1 MVNETEPLYDDDDS
15 EFGGIW
21 YPTFTY
27 SLSEMFI
34 SADSYA
40 RTANLSSTTVK
51 IDITETSY
59 YIKNTQSPIAKRPE
73 IIFRTLLFA
82 FLCLELCAMTFLI
95 VKLLLIPL
103 CLKIY
108 ALYKGRRP
116 NSAIHPEHELKV
128 NHLENLD

>member
-1 MVNETEPLYDDDDS
+1 MYDDENS

-34 SADSYA
+34 SANSYA
-40 RTANLSSTTVK
+40 TLANLTSTTLT

-103 CLKIY
+103 VLKIY
-108 ALYKGRRP
+108 TLYTGRRP
-116 NSAIHPEHELKV
+116 NNAVRPEHELKA
-128 NHLENLD
+128 NHHHHDED